1 MASNGHFL
9 AGFLSPS
16 PPATASTSD
25 EARSPATNQRVTI
38 KMGSNGQFLAN
49 SAKKPI
55 MASKKLTSTSD
66 GSRSSATQHST
77 VKVKFG
83 GTPSVVKKEMTSTSD
98 ETKPPDTH
106 QQTFVVKKEVTST
119 SDGSKS
125 PDTHQDAMNF
135 CEQTF
140 VVKKEVTSTSD
151 GLVSPDTHQRAMNF
165 GLESCLVKT
174 ELASTSDG
182 PRSPDPDFGVDPVET
197 QIKEELPIKRKSNGA
212 KYKYRTLKRA
222 MKYGEETCVVCG
234 DRASGRHFGAI
245 SCEGCKGFFK
255 RTTKNQLGY
264 QCLTKRQ
271 DCEVTKITRSRCQS
285 CRLQKCL
292 AMGMSAGSDF
302 QVIDV

>member
-16 PPATASTSD
+16 PPATASNATSD

-38 KMGSNGQFLAN
+38 KMGSTGHFLAN
-49 SAKKPI
+49 SASKPSPRPPI
-55 MASKKLTSTSD
+55 MVSKKLTSTSD
-66 GSRSSATQHST
+66 GLRSSATQQST

-83 GTPSVVKKEMTSTSD
+83 GTPSVVKKEL
-98 ETKPPDTH
+98 
-106 QQTFVVKKEVTST
+106 TST

-151 GLVSPDTHQRAMNF
+151 GSVSPDTHQRAMNF